1 MILLTINNFIKKI
14 IAFIR
19 NRLKIIIYLL
29 SLLLII
35 FILVQFYLY
44 KQEEK
49 VLKLSILYQDALN
62 NLDNNNLDQEM
73 ELISNEKGIY
83 GILASLE
90 MINYNLQNKNYQYAL
105 TKYLELLEDSQIT
118 DTYKD
123 IIAIKASY
131 NLIDYLKYDE
141 IKNLLNFVNESNIS
155 LNAYKQELL
164 FLLAVK
170 NQKISQV
177 EEIYNSIISNDEIS
191 STIKN
196 RVKKIYEFEI
206 YK

>member
-141 IKNLLNFVNESNIS
+141 IKNLVNESNIS